1 MPRTSARTRHP
12 LAQAPLDELAAELAR
27 RKGSLPKLQDRR
39 DRLRAELEQLD
50 AQILMLESLDG
61 GGTTSKKTRGDAKSG
76 KTRSTSSTLREKIG
90 KVLGAEPMRPVE
102 IASALVDQGL
112 HGGSKSLA
120 IQVSSTLAKFD
131 DFSKIARG
139 QWVHVGPDGNDR
151 GKSRG

>member
-12 LAQAPLDELAAELAR
+12 LAQAPLGELAAELAR
-27 RKGSLPKLQDRR
+27 RKASLPKLQDRR

-50 AQILMLESLDG
+50 SQILMLESLDG
-61 GGTTSKKTRGDAKSG
+61 GGTSTKRTRGESGPRKTRNAPQ
-76 KTRSTSSTLREKIG
+76 TLREKIG

-102 IASALVDQGL
+102 IASALVDRGL
-112 HGGSKSLA
+112 HGGSKSLS

-139 QWVHVGPDGNDR
+139 QWIRVDPDGNDR
-151 GKSRG
+151 VKSRG